1 MTINKKVL
9 FSERVHA
16 GNRTY
21 YFDVKEAADGTKYL
35 VIDESRHIEGDSYEH
50 KRVMVFQD
58 NLEKFMEGLSK
69 AVNAMTSEVITE
81 DPEDKRSA

>member
-1 MTINKKVL
+1 
-9 FSERVHA
+9 
-16 GNRTY
+16 
-21 YFDVKEAADGTKYL
+21 
-35 VIDESRHIEGDSYEH
+35 
-50 KRVMVFQD
+50 MVFQD